1 MKGLWRAPHLP
12 LFLLAA
18 LWAGL
23 VPLVWLWPG
32 LSCDPVA
39 WHRQELVLGFAGA
52 AMGGIC

>member
-1 MKGLWRAPHLP
+1 MNLWRAPHLP
-12 LFLLAA
+12 LFLLGTFWAA
-18 LWAGL
+18 L

-32 LSCDPVA
+32 LTCDPVA